1 VKNLASFVFVLLLS
15 IGCSKNFVDL
25 QPIST
30 VSIDVLYKTDKD
42 YVDALTATYNTLQ
55 DQYRSFY
62 IFGDIRGDDTW
73 QEIVKNNA
81 QSYANAFVIT
91 SAEPLMNTTW
101 GNYYRLI
108 VRVNLLL
115 SKIESADPAQVKL
128 KDRYKPEAWF
138 MRALAY
144 FDLIRIFGKVPRITT
159 PLSVENAYKVPRE
172 EVDKI
177 YQELIIPDL
186 LAAEMGLLKTYTGTD
201 VGRPTIGAAKALL
214 GKVYLTIRDF
224 PKAEAKLQE
233 VTTLGYALLPRFT
246 DLFDYS
252 KDEHHAEY
260 IFDVEY
266 VDGGAG

>member
-1 VKNLASFVFVLLLS
+1 MPNRSIIWVPPTGRGWVIFGLKKNLASFVFVLLLS

-81 QSYANAFVIT
+81 QSYAYAFVIT

-108 VRVNLLL
+108 ARVNLLL
-115 SKIESADPAQVKL
+115 SKIESADPAQVKG
-128 KDRYKPEAWF
+128 KDRYKPEARF

-144 FDLIRIFGKVPRITT
+144 FDLIPRITT

-186 LAAEMGLLKTYTGTD
+186 LAAETGLLKTYTGTD
-201 VGRPTIGAAKALL
+201 VG
-214 GKVYLTIRDF
+214 
-224 PKAEAKLQE
+224 
-233 VTTLGYALLPRFT
+233 
-246 DLFDYS
+246 
-252 KDEHHAEY
+252 
-260 IFDVEY
+260 
-266 VDGGAG
+266 